1 VVSVPPDRKV
11 DGTPVHL
18 GRMFPIH
25 VGDVRGTATASLL
38 VTNVSSGDAAVDVF
52 VGSAGAGGAG
62 KYTNPRLRIRNIWR
76 IDLQPEDAN
85 THLVL
90 RSDADVIVQLVV
102 DDGRLEAL
110 TVLPAV
116 GG

>member
-1 VVSVPPDRKV
+1 V
-11 DGTPVHL
+11 
-18 GRMFPIH
+18 
-25 VGDVRGTATASLL
+25 ASLL
-38 VTNVSSGDAAVDVF
+38 PAPPARAGEFHAVIMNFGNAPRAKAHLDVSTDAAPLSGGPVDVLSR
-52 VGSAGAGGAG
+52 SAA
-62 KYTNPRLRIRNIWR
+62 
-76 IDLQPEDAN
+76 EDAN
-85 THLVL
+85 THLVP